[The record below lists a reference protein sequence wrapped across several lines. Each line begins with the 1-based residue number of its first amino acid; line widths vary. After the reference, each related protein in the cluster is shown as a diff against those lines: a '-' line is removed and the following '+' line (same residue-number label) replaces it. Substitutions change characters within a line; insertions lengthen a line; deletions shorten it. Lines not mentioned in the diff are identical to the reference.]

1 MNDCGGELS
10 GSNGIL
16 SFRQQPSYPVVCV
29 WRITVKPGAK
39 VQLFANTLTMPSR
52 ASRLRVLDG
61 SNCGRNILRV
71 FTQYERFPQNGIVS
85 NSNTMVVV
93 FTETVT
99 EVARTNINAYFSE
112 VIPEVTTTNGTGTTP
127 VSSMKPTDGVIP
139 EVTTTNGTGTTPIWT
154 APGSSMKPTNGATK
168 AVNKFPFTF
177 LVVIFICELLVP
189 FE

>member
-127 VSSMKPTDGVIP
+127 
-139 EVTTTNGTGTTPIWT
+139 IWT